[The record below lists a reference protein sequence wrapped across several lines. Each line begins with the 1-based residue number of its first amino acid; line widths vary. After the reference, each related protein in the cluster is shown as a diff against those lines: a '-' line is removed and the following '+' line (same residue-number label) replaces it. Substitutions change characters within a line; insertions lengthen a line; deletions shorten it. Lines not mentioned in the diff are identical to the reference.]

1 MLAALRDFELTYAAY
16 AEFQRGMERYWCLRW
31 LLQEDLRKPEARV
44 LRESLVRLEH
54 LPLVLRIPSMPALER
69 GVRIRIEIE
78 KIDLFDAEAR
88 ARYVE
93 TLAEPPELEGVNLSD
108 VAFEG
113 EPLTE

>member
-1 MLAALRDFELTYAAY
+1 M
-16 AEFQRGMERYWCLRW
+16 
-31 LLQEDLRKPEARV
+31 